1 MRTDEV
7 IEEVSVLCGQG
18 VYDDRKKLLHCLSK
32 AAREIGLGRPLP
44 GRMKI
49 RHYPPGTI
57 YSIYGRITVLPGAPF
72 SIGGSGVSAYCF
84 EADGALKVRVLQDGE
99 LCESMEFSDADGRFV
114 GKSTG
119 TGGKDTQTMLI
130 FETDSWAGV
139 SNIALYPQTFTE
151 RIPALREYV
160 GYDMRTLDDS
170 FLSFYPEPL
179 MKNGRTIR
187 HSCGIYY
194 TSGSEIYIKRGYVG
208 EYEIL
213 YDRSRVKF
221 DPSADTQDISENSL
235 SLLTLLAA
243 YYYCLDEDDV
253 KAQEF
258 LERYRE
264 CLECCGGSFDGKT
277 SYVENVLSW

>member
-57 YSIYGRITVLPGAPF
+57 YSIYGRITVLPDAPF

-114 GKSTG
+114 VKTVE
-119 TGGKDTQTMLI
+119 KI
-130 FETDSWAGV
+130 FFWINKYFG
-139 SNIALYPQTFTE
+139 FK
-151 RIPALREYV
+151 RRK
-160 GYDMRTLDDS
+160 MR
-170 FLSFYPEPL
+170 
-179 MKNGRTIR
+179 
-187 HSCGIYY
+187 
-194 TSGSEIYIKRGYVG
+194 
-208 EYEIL
+208 
-213 YDRSRVKF
+213 
-221 DPSADTQDISENSL
+221 A
-235 SLLTLLAA
+235 
-243 YYYCLDEDDV
+243 DV
-253 KAQEF
+253 KVN
-258 LERYRE
+258 LHKKIK
-264 CLECCGGSFDGKT
+264 L
-277 SYVENVLSW
+277 